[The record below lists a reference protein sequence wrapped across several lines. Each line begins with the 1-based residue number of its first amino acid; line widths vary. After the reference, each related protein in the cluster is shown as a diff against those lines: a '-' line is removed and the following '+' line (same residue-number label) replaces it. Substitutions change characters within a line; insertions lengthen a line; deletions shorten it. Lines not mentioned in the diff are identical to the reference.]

1 VVLLDVTLG
10 NGVRK
15 GWHIDGLL
23 RPQARRGV
31 DSLPGEKPRN
41 KQLWMKGLLW
51 IVKDLPGGLLA
62 AIRAILAKQLLL
74 LGGAGN

>member
-1 VVLLDVTLG
+1 
-10 NGVRK
+10 
-15 GWHIDGLL
+15 
-23 RPQARRGV
+23 
-31 DSLPGEKPRN
+31 
-41 KQLWMKGLLW
+41 MKGLLW